1 MEPDRERQGPADD
14 VDLALRAP
22 AQAEGL
28 DPVAGRRT
36 MLPWSSGP
44 VGRRVQ
50 GQEPVGRGQ
59 LEASRTT
66 VQVDLEQE
74 GMADRAINEGDGA
87 PAPAA

>member
-1 MEPDRERQGPADD
+1 MEPDRKRQGPADD
-14 VDLALRAP
+14 VDLAFLVP

-28 DPVAGRRT
+28 DPVAGRSNDVAVE
-36 MLPWSSGP
+36 LGP